1 MRICVDAGHDGVRD
15 CGAVGQRGCLESDI
29 TLYAALALK
38 ENLQARGHE
47 VVMTREC
54 NDERL
59 YSLMRRVNIANDAA
73 ADLFISLHCN
83 AAENTAAKGMEVFT
97 SPGETRADPFATMI
111 YEELAA
117 MFPDQ
122 VSRTD
127 YTDGDPD
134 KEAHFTVL
142 METNMPA
149 VLVEMGFISNWQEEA
164 ELCDPKRQADIAVAI
179 GRAVDRYAA
188 EYC

>member
-38 ENLQARGHE
+38 ENLHARGHE

-59 YSLMRRVNIANDAA
+59 NSLTLRANIANDAA

-97 SPGETRADPFATMI
+97 SPGETGADPFATMI

-122 VSRTD
+122 LQRTD
-127 YTDGDPD
+127 YSDGDPLIRR
-134 KEAHFTVL
+134 HVL
-142 METNMPA
+142 QCLWKPICLRCWWKW
-149 VLVEMGFISNWQEEA
+149 VLLV
-164 ELCDPKRQADIAVAI
+164 I
-179 GRAVDRYAA
+179 GRRKQSCVILNARLILQ
-188 EYC
+188 

>member
-1 MRICVDAGHDGVRD
+1 
-15 CGAVGQRGCLESDI
+15 
-29 TLYAALALK
+29 
-38 ENLQARGHE
+38 
-47 VVMTREC
+47 MTREC

-97 SPGETRADPFATMI
+97 SPGETGADPFATMI

-122 VSRTD
+122 LQRTD
-127 YTDGDPD
+127 YSDGDPD
-134 KEAHFTVL
+134 KEARFTVL

-149 VLVEMGFISNWQEEA
+149 VLVEMGFITNWQEEA
-164 ELCDPKRQADIAVAI
+164 ELCDPKRQAEIAVAI